1 MSNNITIPSF
11 RTINKT
17 IQECFIT
24 NHEKRLYTW
33 ISISSILSAKNT
45 RLAIVAIVAIV
56 AETFNPSFVY
66 NFRQI
71 YQFTSHS
78 PFPSSTPPQRSKTR
92 NKANANDHQIVHS
105 HQLRRLFGQNG
116 RNGQFARGDALAMKS
131 SELWWNSRFSFIFE
145 AFLGTWRENV
155 ADNISGLVPP
165 IVVFWYWN
173 QSTAISGTIHSL
185 RLVPTQCYDGT
196 LISHFNA
203 SLIPLC
209 IVTLVVGFTF
219 LSPFILREIA
229 MQTVIAAIVGRP
241 HVSAKTFTHQLA
253 THRASSASPV
263 GVPPIAHEGLC
274 HYVPACI
281 FIPLIKMERS
291 EPVQF
296 LLTEEF
302 LVCTAHRLSKSAENS
317 IHCCHHDIC
326 FLVPFVD

>member
-105 HQLRRLFGQNG
+105 HQLRRLFGRNG
-116 RNGQFARGDALAMKS
+116 RNGQIARGDALAS
-131 SELWWNSRFSFIFE
+131 I
-145 AFLGTWRENV
+145 
-155 ADNISGLVPP
+155 IH
-165 IVVFWYWN
+165 FW
-173 QSTAISGTIHSL
+173 I
-185 RLVPTQCYDGT
+185 TQ
-196 LISHFNA
+196 
-203 SLIPLC
+203 
-209 IVTLVVGFTF
+209 
-219 LSPFILREIA
+219 
-229 MQTVIAAIVGRP
+229 
-241 HVSAKTFTHQLA
+241 
-253 THRASSASPV
+253 
-263 GVPPIAHEGLC
+263 
-274 HYVPACI
+274 
-281 FIPLIKMERS
+281 KMIEQKR
-291 EPVQF
+291 
-296 LLTEEF
+296 
-302 LVCTAHRLSKSAENS
+302 H
-317 IHCCHHDIC
+317 
-326 FLVPFVD
+326 

>member
-105 HQLRRLFGQNG
+105 HQLRRLFGRNG
-116 RNGQFARGDALAMKS
+116 RNGQIARGGCVGFYSTTLWFIEFYRTTIYDIFFLNNIKNVRTKTTLAIHHTGFDFPCTFAHLYNGSDIPNLRYNEIRMICLSLHHRTKLKDSGFSKQRIMK
-131 SELWWNSRFSFIFE
+131 EFFFNTIQDFNDFIGVE
-145 AFLGTWRENV
+145 TLHPLVSV
-155 ADNISGLVPP
+155 ARVEK
-165 IVVFWYWN
+165 
-173 QSTAISGTIHSL
+173 
-185 RLVPTQCYDGT
+185 
-196 LISHFNA
+196 A
-203 SLIPLC
+203 SLIQEAVHHYGLYA
-209 IVTLVVGFTF
+209 LF
-219 LSPFILREIA
+219 LKENKGCKLSY
-229 MQTVIAAIVGRP
+229 GR
-241 HVSAKTFTHQLA
+241 
-253 THRASSASPV
+253 
-263 GVPPIAHEGLC
+263 
-274 HYVPACI
+274 
-281 FIPLIKMERS
+281 
-291 EPVQF
+291 
-296 LLTEEF
+296 TE
-302 LVCTAHRLSKSAENS
+302 
-317 IHCCHHDIC
+317 
-326 FLVPFVD
+326 

>member
-105 HQLRRLFGQNG
+105 HQLRRLFGRNG
-116 RNGQFARGDALAMKS
+116 RNGQIARGYALASIIHFWITQKNVRTKNDIS
-131 SELWWNSRFSFIFE
+131 NSPYRIWFSLYI
-145 AFLGTWRENV
+145 
-155 ADNISGLVPP
+155 
-165 IVVFWYWN
+165 
-173 QSTAISGTIHSL
+173 
-185 RLVPTQCYDGT
+185 
-196 LISHFNA
+196 
-203 SLIPLC
+203 
-209 IVTLVVGFTF
+209 
-219 LSPFILREIA
+219 
-229 MQTVIAAIVGRP
+229 
-241 HVSAKTFTHQLA
+241 
-253 THRASSASPV
+253 RASV
-263 GVPPIAHEGLC
+263 QRVRH
-274 HYVPACI
+274 
-281 FIPLIKMERS
+281 S
-291 EPVQF
+291 EFKV
-296 LLTEEF
+296 
-302 LVCTAHRLSKSAENS
+302 
-317 IHCCHHDIC
+317 
-326 FLVPFVD
+326 